1 MKKFGLCLLMIQT
14 LCVAGC
20 AFFFSEQQ
28 LFEQKFFGTQIS
40 NEDKLGSVTSVT
52 FTPVL
57 LHPKYIESKISQ
69 YANSYALN
77 RSEYLEIRK
86 KYLDERPATV
96 ALSKKEKKQIE
107 QDVFDLLGT
116 QIDRDKPVILD
127 LEAIKILKP
136 GKYELDLVHLFKNEP
151 LIYKLEEGKY
161 MIDLIQTFKNV
172 REK

>member
-1 MKKFGLCLLMIQT
+1 MPHQ
-14 LCVAGC
+14 CVRCNRIYDDGAQEILHGC
-20 AFFFSEQQ
+20 SCNGKLFFF
-28 LFEQKFFGTQIS
+28 
-40 NEDKLGSVTSVT
+40 
-52 FTPVL
+52 
-57 LHPKYIESKISQ
+57 
-69 YANSYALN
+69 
-77 RSEYLEIRK
+77 IRK